1 MLSFIQELIK
11 NNPLITTM
19 YSGGII
25 AILVMHSRIILE
37 FIWQHLI
44 NLISFNITNVSKA
57 LDFGMNECTD
67 LDTFLQNQKHLI
79 QRSYEITNTNK
90 IKEGYGKTWYWIFNH
105 IVIVNKEYKEEPASS
120 SLTIYTTMRVFF
132 ANKKKFI
139 KKMTSQMK
147 NVSEIYENKITI
159 KYDYNSIKRNK
170 RPLSTIYTN
179 NNIAAD
185 LLKDIKYFLSSQ
197 NEYINDNI
205 LYKRN
210 YLLYG
215 SPGTGKSSLI
225 LALASELNFKI
236 NVINLKSIT
245 DVNSLLYSIKD
256 TKQTFY
262 VFEDIDAMSNLVLER
277 NESSDVFGVVR
288 NNKDKLT
295 LSDILNVLDGLYTSE
310 GAICFFTTNHIEHLD
325 DAFLRDGRMDY
336 KVELSNLDNITANK
350 MIYDKLGLDN
360 LFKKCSINPATL
372 QELIR
377 QVKWKKI
384 TITDFEKMINNDK

>member
-1 MLSFIQELIK
+1 
-11 NNPLITTM
+11 
-19 YSGGII
+19 
-25 AILVMHSRIILE
+25 
-37 FIWQHLI
+37 
-44 NLISFNITNVSKA
+44 
-57 LDFGMNECTD
+57 
-67 LDTFLQNQKHLI
+67 
-79 QRSYEITNTNK
+79 
-90 IKEGYGKTWYWIFNH
+90 
-105 IVIVNKEYKEEPASS
+105 
-120 SLTIYTTMRVFF
+120 
-132 ANKKKFI
+132 
-139 KKMTSQMK
+139 MTSQMK

-277 NESSDVFGVVR
+277 NESSDDFGVAG

-310 GAICFFTTNHIEHLD
+310 GAICFLQLII
-325 DAFLRDGRMDY
+325 
-336 KVELSNLDNITANK
+336 LSI
-350 MIYDKLGLDN
+350 
-360 LFKKCSINPATL
+360 
-372 QELIR
+372 
-377 QVKWKKI
+377 
-384 TITDFEKMINNDK
+384 

>member
-90 IKEGYGKTWYWIFNH
+90 IKEGYGKT
-105 IVIVNKEYKEEPASS
+105 
-120 SLTIYTTMRVFF
+120 
-132 ANKKKFI
+132 
-139 KKMTSQMK
+139 
-147 NVSEIYENKITI
+147 
-159 KYDYNSIKRNK
+159 
-170 RPLSTIYTN
+170 
-179 NNIAAD
+179 
-185 LLKDIKYFLSSQ
+185 
-197 NEYINDNI
+197 
-205 LYKRN
+205 
-210 YLLYG
+210 
-215 SPGTGKSSLI
+215 
-225 LALASELNFKI
+225 
-236 NVINLKSIT
+236 
-245 DVNSLLYSIKD
+245 
-256 TKQTFY
+256 
-262 VFEDIDAMSNLVLER
+262 MSNLVLER
-277 NESSDVFGVVR
+277 NESSDDFGVAG